1 MMHNPFVSIVVSN
14 HNGWMLNIL
23 KPCLES
29 ILTINYPKFEVI
41 VIDNNS
47 TDKSVHFVKKYFG
60 KCSPIRCVRN
70 PENNYSSGLNMGI
83 KNSKGKYI
91 VFLNN
96 DVNIHPNSIKEAI
109 QVLENHDEIALAQF
123 KLLNFFKRN
132 RIDCVGETTDI
143 YGNSVELGHD
153 EIDEGQYDKIKE
165 ILCAAGSACI
175 FRKNIINE
183 VGYYDPEFVIGYE
196 DLDFALRVWLK
207 GYLVVII
214 PSAEVFHR
222 RGASYSG
229 ESLELKK
236 LSLKV
241 KEHFYKNQIATILKN
256 YSLKNLIRI
265 LPILLSTYFLMFLG
279 EAFIRRDYKLG
290 ISRLRAILW
299 NIKRIKYLIHQ
310 RWIVQKKIR
319 RCSDD
324 VILRLMMKT
333 QLPKFFRLIKF
344 FRQTDN

>member
-1 MMHNPFVSIVVSN
+1 MASAPLVSIVVSN

-29 ILTINYPKFEVI
+29 ILAINYPKFEVI
-41 VIDNNS
+41 VIDNDS
-47 TDKSVHFVKKYFG
+47 SDKSVDFINTYFG
-60 KCSPIRCVRN
+60 SYASIKCVSN
-70 PENNYSSGLNMGI
+70 PENNYSLGLNIGI
-83 KNSKGKYI
+83 KNSKGKYV

-96 DVNIHPNSIKEAI
+96 DVILQPNSIKEAI
-109 QVLENHDEIALAQF
+109 NVLESHNEIGLAQF
-123 KLLNFFKRN
+123 KLINFFKRN
-132 RIDCVGETTDI
+132 RIDCIGETTDI

-153 EIDEGQYDKIKE
+153 EIDEGQYSEIKE

-175 FRKNIINE
+175 IRKNIINE

-207 GYLVVII
+207 GYRVVII

-256 YSLKNLIRI
+256 YSLKNLIKA
-265 LPILLSTYFLMFLG
+265 LPILLSTYFMMFVG
-279 EAFIRRDYKLG
+279 EVFVRKDYKLA
-290 ISRLRAILW
+290 IIRLRAILW
-299 NIKRIKYLIHQ
+299 NIKRISYLMHQ
-310 RWIVQKKIR
+310 RRIVQKKIR
-319 RCSDD
+319 SISDD
-324 VILRLMMKT
+324 VILRLMMEN

-344 FRQTDN
+344 FR

>member
-1 MMHNPFVSIVVSN
+1 MEKNPFVSIVVSN

-47 TDKSVHFVKKYFG
+47 TDKSVHFVEKYFG

-91 VFLNN
+91 VFLND
-96 DVNIHPNSIKEAI
+96 DVTVHPNFIKEAI
-109 QVLENHDEIALAQF
+109 TVLESHNEIGLAQF
-123 KLLNFFKRN
+123 KLINFFKRN

-143 YGNSVELGHD
+143 YGNAVELGHD
-153 EIDEGQYDKIKE
+153 EIDEGQYSKIKE

-175 FRKNIINE
+175 IRKNIVNE

-196 DLDFALRVWLK
+196 DLDFALRVRLR
-207 GYLVVII
+207 GYRVVII
-214 PSAEVFHR
+214 PSAEVYHR

-229 ESLELKK
+229 ESLELKE

-256 YSLKNLIRI
+256 YSLKNLIRA
-265 LPILLSTYFLMFLG
+265 LPILLSTYFMMFVG
-279 EAFIRRDYKLG
+279 EVFVRKDYKLA
-290 ISRLRAILW
+290 IIRLRAILW
-299 NIKRIKYLIHQ
+299 NIKRISYLMHQ
-310 RWIVQKKIR
+310 RRIVQKKIR
-319 RCSDD
+319 RISDD
-324 VILRLMMKT
+324 AILRLMVEN
-333 QLPKFFRLIKF
+333 QLPKFFRLIKS
-344 FRQTDN
+344 FR